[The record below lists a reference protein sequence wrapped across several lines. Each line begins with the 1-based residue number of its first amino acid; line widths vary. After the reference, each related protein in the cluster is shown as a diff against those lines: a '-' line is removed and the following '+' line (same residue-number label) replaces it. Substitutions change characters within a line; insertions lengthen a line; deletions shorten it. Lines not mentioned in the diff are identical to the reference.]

1 MIVLYDKAEH
11 LVNQA
16 PDNKTIFNIATQTP
30 SNTTRIVTAPPYKTN
45 RRHKK
50 ICIYNNKAGCASTRD
65 LGQTIHF
72 GVVIKPAPPV
82 APL

>member
-30 SNTTRIVTAPPYKTN
+30 SNTTRIVTAPRYKTN

-50 ICIYNNKAGCASTRD
+50 YVYTTTRQAV
-65 LGQTIHF
+65 LQ
-72 GVVIKPAPPV
+72 PAT
-82 APL
+82 